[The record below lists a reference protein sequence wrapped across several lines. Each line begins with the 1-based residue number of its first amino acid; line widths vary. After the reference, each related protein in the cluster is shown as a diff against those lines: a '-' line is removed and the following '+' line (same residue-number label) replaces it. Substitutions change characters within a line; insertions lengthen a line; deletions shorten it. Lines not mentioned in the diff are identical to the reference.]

1 MTTDAHRSAVAAAV
15 DRYLEGLGGRNLSGV
30 PFAPAVTL
38 ESPLTETLVGVE
50 RVVEFLTGLFPAV
63 KAVRVK
69 RHIVEGEFDAVQFD
83 LDTVFGVIPVFD
95 CIRVRDGL
103 IHEIRPYYDPRPIT
117 EGVAR

>member
-1 MTTDAHRSAVAAAV
+1 MTTDAHRSSIVTAVES
-15 DRYLEGLGGRNLSGV
+15 YLQALGRRNLTGV
-30 PFAPAVTL
+30 PFAEGVTL
-38 ESPLTETLVGVE
+38 ESPLTETLVGAD

-63 KAVRVK
+63 KDVRIN
-69 RHIVEGEFDAVQFD
+69 RHIVEGEFDAVMFD